1 MYGLVSQWV
10 DKESVDFKN
19 LPNYFIASC
28 SKYREW
34 LLWAKNSIDEY
45 KFKNICISQKE
56 EYRQLL
62 SVYIRNVAQRA
73 ESIASEIEMETDIDI
88 ELSEKIY
95 RKTAYM
101 GVKGITVSKGEKGCI
116 LRILLPKDNS
126 WELCEG
132 RILPLLKEFVGVNIV
147 KTEERLVDDN
157 TWSVT
162 LVEEPKLR
170 ISAYCCSKP
179 KNSENICGD
188 SFIFEDFTQ
197 AGFFRDDALEL
208 INSLISGKNESFS
221 TLDICTVDKYT
232 GKAEFIKIG
241 AVSTF
246 ILKRKGVEIL
256 KSNTLPVGIL
266 ENVDTKI
273 YEKRVEKGDVIV
285 MMTDG
290 IFEAGKSGENEY
302 KFIEMLEKRKKT
314 TAENTAKKIMET
326 AIKMG
331 ESKINDDMTVL
342 VANIY

>member
-1 MYGLVSQWV
+1 MKILHRL
-10 DKESVDFKN
+10 DF
-19 LPNYFIASC
+19 
-28 SKYREW
+28 
-34 LLWAKNSIDEY
+34 
-45 KFKNICISQKE
+45 
-56 EYRQLL
+56 
-62 SVYIRNVAQRA
+62 
-73 ESIASEIEMETDIDI
+73 
-88 ELSEKIY
+88 
-95 RKTAYM
+95 
-101 GVKGITVSKGEKGCI
+101 
-116 LRILLPKDNS
+116 
-126 WELCEG
+126 
-132 RILPLLKEFVGVNIV
+132 
-147 KTEERLVDDN
+147 
-157 TWSVT
+157 
-162 LVEEPKLR
+162 
-170 ISAYCCSKP
+170 
-179 KNSENICGD
+179 
-188 SFIFEDFTQ
+188 
-197 AGFFRDDALEL
+197 LEL

>member
-1 MYGLVSQWV
+1 M
-10 DKESVDFKN
+10 
-19 LPNYFIASC
+19 
-28 SKYREW
+28 
-34 LLWAKNSIDEY
+34 
-45 KFKNICISQKE
+45 
-56 EYRQLL
+56 
-62 SVYIRNVAQRA
+62 
-73 ESIASEIEMETDIDI
+73 
-88 ELSEKIY
+88 
-95 RKTAYM
+95 
-101 GVKGITVSKGEKGCI
+101 
-116 LRILLPKDNS
+116 
-126 WELCEG
+126 
-132 RILPLLKEFVGVNIV
+132 LKEFVGVNIV

-188 SFIFEDFTQ
+188 SFIFTDLENGRYLLALADGMGSGKRAGMESAAAVEMYEDFTQ

-208 INSLISGKNESFS
+208 INSLVSGKNESFS